1 MRLII
6 SLLLLGLLVGCG
18 TTITP
23 LQMQSLEE
31 KKINDCELTDVFR
44 GTRTV
49 LQNFGYIVDDCNMA
63 DGFMLC
69 SLEVPEKS
77 VSKAFAYG
85 FLPGG
90 GRFYVRSYFGGV
102 FDILTYPI
110 SILWDGPLAA
120 TKAAQM
126 KKTIKVSITFVQ
138 RGPDV
143 EMRLGFRNVEHEAQN
158 YGPFIKQLYAEIE
171 RKSLLER
178 SNREFL
184 TTTEE
189 PAPLNDNK

>member
-1 MRLII
+1 M
-6 SLLLLGLLVGCG
+6 
-18 TTITP
+18 P
-23 LQMQSLEE
+23 
-31 KKINDCELTDVFR
+31 DVFR

-90 GRFYVRSYFGGV
+90 GRFYVRSYWGGIV
-102 FDILTYPI
+102 SVLTYPI
-110 SILWDGPLAA
+110 SIIWDGPIAA

-126 KKTIKVSITFVQ
+126 KKIIKVSITFVQ

-143 EMRLGFRNVEHEAQN
+143 EMRLGFRNVEHDAQN
-158 YGPFIKQLYAEIE
+158 YGPFLKELYAEIE

-184 TTTEE
+184 TTTDE
-189 PAPLNDNK
+189 PAPENKTE